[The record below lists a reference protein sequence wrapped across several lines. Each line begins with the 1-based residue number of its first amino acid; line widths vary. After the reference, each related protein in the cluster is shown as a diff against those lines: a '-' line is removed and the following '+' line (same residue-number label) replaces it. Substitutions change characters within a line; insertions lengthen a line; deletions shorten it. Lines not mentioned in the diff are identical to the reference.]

1 MGPGA
6 DLIASAAERE
16 RVREALSQGFA
27 RTTED
32 DLEAWRVAAGV
43 PRFGVDATEDD
54 LPQEAGLA
62 GAVSFGKGCYLGQ
75 EAVAKVRNLGHPRRV
90 LFHAEANAPVASGD
104 AVVVDGRDAGRV
116 TSAATANGRTLAFA
130 QVRWDAREGPFT
142 TPAGVNLRTVDPR

>member
-1 MGPGA
+1 LEGVG
-6 DLIASAAERE
+6 RK
-16 RVREALSQGFA
+16 
-27 RTTED
+27 TED
-32 DLEAWRVAAGV
+32 DLEAWRGAAGV